1 MPPPPPPAQ
10 ESEEVDV
17 DGEGILDREEAPP
30 KQEMPQPK
38 GAEHHVKGPRNIEVM
53 ATRNGFFDQERKK
66 EGDKFVVPSMK
77 QLGSWMKCL
86 DPKIEEMH
94 LEALRVKRMKAN
106 TAVD

>member
-10 ESEEVDV
+10 ESEEADV
-17 DGEGILDREEAPP
+17 DGEGILDREEEALP
-30 KQEMPQPK
+30 KEMPQPK
-38 GAEHHVKGPRNIEVM
+38 GAAHVHGPKNIEVV

-94 LEALRVKRMKAN
+94 LEALRVKRAKAN